1 MFCDVLDSR
10 IRKFGPVNEAVVETI
25 DYCMKNGILTRLLS
39 QHKSEVEAIMYANNE
54 QLYVTL
60 GYGDAREKKGIT
72 KGITKGRNEQRKED
86 LREFSSLL
94 SQHGVSDEQAGKILS
109 ALRKNC

>member
-25 DYCMKNGILTRLLS
+25 EYCMEKGILTRLLS

-60 GYGDAREKKGIT
+60 GYGDVREK
-72 KGITKGRNEQRKED
+72 KGRNEQRKKD
-86 LREFSSLL
+86 LKEFSNLL
-94 SQHGVSDEQAGKILS
+94 SQHGVSDEQAGKILA
-109 ALRKNC
+109 ALHKNC